1 MKDCPLSINELSMEV
16 KNAHLQEYF
25 EKAFNGQDDE
35 QEQDDAPTADDE
47 DFAQE
52 VFNIYQNL
60 SPSPYKPKPS
70 SGSVQAGENDTYPGA
85 PSWLK
90 DFQKT
95 QG

>member
-1 MKDCPLSINELSMEV
+1 MKDCPLSINELSLEV

-25 EKAFNGQDDE
+25 EKAFQEPEED
-35 QEQDDAPTADDE
+35 EQDDAPTADDE

-60 SPSPYKPKPS
+60 SPSPYKPESS
-70 SGSVQAGENDTYPGA
+70 SGSVKAGENDGYPGA